1 MTKLTLRIV
10 MIMFFALCISC
21 IKDDPV
27 GSPTFISENNYY
39 SDGEIEIVFENDK
52 LNGINV
58 IFMGD
63 VYFQN
68 HLEVN
73 SSVYRKHALNNIGYL
88 FDSEPFSKYKK
99 YFNAYIIYA
108 ESELFVSENNETEVK
123 TPFGSSVRDGLP
135 SIANYRA
142 IDEYIS
148 KLTGKPQSEKDLVL
162 LSLRSHSGGGTA
174 SLGGNLAIFGAED
187 QRVMLH
193 EVGHA
198 FANLGD
204 EYVDAS
210 FVPIELNGVAN
221 LDTTNNPNS
230 LKWKHFLG
238 LSDYSKVGA
247 YEGGNYKE
255 SGYYRPEEQS
265 VMGGSLSF
273 NAPSREAIVK
283 KIMKLQNLDYDFQEF
298 LKIDRSNDGSSK
310 RNISNMEN
318 KSTIKI
324 KCGIANL

>member
-230 LKWKHFLG
+230 LK
-238 LSDYSKVGA
+238 
-247 YEGGNYKE
+247 
-255 SGYYRPEEQS
+255 
-265 VMGGSLSF
+265 
-273 NAPSREAIVK
+273 
-283 KIMKLQNLDYDFQEF
+283 
-298 LKIDRSNDGSSK
+298 
-310 RNISNMEN
+310 
-318 KSTIKI
+318 
-324 KCGIANL
+324 